1 MDDQGVT
8 DDGTAEKKDEKK
20 KKKVGLFSKLK
31 AGVRN
36 LVTEPIE
43 IPADEQTEPAS
54 GVAMSTEEFESE
66 LQALIDSHGKV
77 LAGKMQFIDL
87 SDTKDKYPE
96 RWAEILEP
104 LHTLAATV
112 IATHLT
118 ESDVYTGL
126 EDSHVVVFAR
136 MNRAEAK
143 QRCMKISM
151 KISALLDERGVDS
164 SVVTAKTVVGEI
176 DGKAAIEELDVE
188 SSSVPKVAAKTI
200 KPRSAR

>member
-1 MDDQGVT
+1 MAKQK
-8 DDGTAEKKDEKK
+8 KKDEKK
-20 KKKVGLFSKLK
+20 KKGGLFLKLK

-54 GVAMSTEEFESE
+54 SVAMSTEEFEAE
-66 LQALIDSHGKV
+66 LQALIDAHGKV

-87 SDTKDKYPE
+87 SDTKEKYPE

-118 ESDVYTGL
+118 ENDVYTRL
-126 EDSHVVVFAR
+126 EDSHVVVFTG
-136 MNRAEAK
+136 MNQAEAK
-143 QRCMKISM
+143 QRCMKIRM
-151 KISALLDERGVDS
+151 KISSLLDEQGVDS
-164 SVVTAKTVVGEI
+164 SVVAAKTVVGEV

-188 SSSVPKVAAKTI
+188 SSSIPKVTAKTT